1 MRAAARPIIREV
13 HLSLDE
19 DDLWALMHEAVDD
32 WKAVIG
38 LKREDSVLAVTH
50 VDHCP
55 GKPNALVRICLSL
68 QEEERDE

>member
-38 LKREDSVLAVTH
+38 LNREDSVLTVTH
-50 VDHCP
+50 LDHCP
-55 GKPNALVRICLSL
+55 GNPNALVRICRSW
-68 QEEERDE
+68 QEEQDA

>member
-19 DDLWALMHEAVDD
+19 DDL
-32 WKAVIG
+32 VIG
-38 LKREDSVLAVTH
+38 LNREDSVLTVTH
-50 VDHCP
+50 VDHSP
-55 GKPNALVRICLSL
+55 SNPNALVRICLSL

>member
-1 MRAAARPIIREV
+1 
-13 HLSLDE
+13 
-19 DDLWALMHEAVDD
+19 VDD

-38 LKREDSVLAVTH
+38 LHREDSVLAVTH

-55 GKPNALVRICLSL
+55 GNPNALVRICLSL

>member
-1 MRAAARPIIREV
+1 MRAAARPIIREI

-38 LKREDSVLAVTH
+38 LNREDSVLTVTH
-50 VDHCP
+50 VDHSP
-55 GKPNALVRICLSL
+55 SNPNALVRICLSL
-68 QEEERDE
+68 QEEERDD

>member
-1 MRAAARPIIREV
+1 M
-13 HLSLDE
+13 LDE

-55 GKPNALVRICLSL
+55 GNPNALVRICLSL
-68 QEEERDE
+68 EERELFRGKRRKGMTDDA

>member
-19 DDLWALMHEAVDD
+19 DDLWALMHEAGDD

-38 LKREDSVLAVTH
+38 LNREVSVLTVTH

-55 GKPNALVRICLSL
+55 GNP
-68 QEEERDE
+68 